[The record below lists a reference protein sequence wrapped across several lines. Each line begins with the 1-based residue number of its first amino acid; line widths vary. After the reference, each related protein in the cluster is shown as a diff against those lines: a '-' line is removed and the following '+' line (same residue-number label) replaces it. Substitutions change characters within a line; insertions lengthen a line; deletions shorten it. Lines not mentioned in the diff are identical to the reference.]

1 MKVQNSPF
9 LFFSQVSRSGI
20 ERKGERKEKGGVTKN
35 RHFFLG
41 MIVPTRGSPPFS
53 YGSFLLFCPR
63 LIILDSIDILD

>member
-41 MIVPTRGSPPFS
+41 MIVPTRGSPAL
-53 YGSFLLFCPR
+53 FLWFIPSLLPPPHHSR
-63 LIILDSIDILD
+63 QY